1 MLIKSKIVVIL
12 VLVSLLSFIKID
24 ITNAQGGES
33 AVPFLMISPNSRNS
47 AMGESGTGLADDVS
61 AIFWNPAG
69 LAFQSEMQISLTH
82 SNWLPALSLG
92 DMFYEFLAFK
102 YHLQDLGTLS
112 ASVTFLNL
120 GEFYRTPEDNPTPID
135 SWRSFEYAITAGF
148 STKVLD
154 DLGLGVN
161 LRFIHSS
168 LASNVRVDEEK
179 GSGVATSVSGDI
191 GLLYRPTSLVIP
203 FIGLDLGNVMSIG
216 LNLSNLGPRI
226 SYIDVDQ
233 ADPIPTSLRLGFAFN
248 LLNSD
253 YNNISY
259 TLDFSRLLIRK
270 YKNEEDK
277 KPDDFYKAIF
287 TSWQDGGL
295 RKVVMSTGL
304 EYWYGKP
311 KLIAIRFGYL
321 YEDPSY
327 GNRKFLSY
335 GAGIRYDAY
344 GFDFSYIS
352 TVGQSGDHGAL
363 DETMRF
369 SLIANI

>member
-1 MLIKSKIVVIL
+1 MRSKIVIVLGL
-12 VLVSLLSFIKID
+12 VLVLSFADTD

-47 AMGESGTGLADDVS
+47 AIGESGAGLADDVS

-69 LAFQSEMQISLTH
+69 LAFQSGVQVSLTH

-102 YHLQDLGTLS
+102 YHLEDLGMIS

-120 GEFYRTPEDNPTPID
+120 GEFVRTGEVPDPIET
-135 SWRSFEYAITAGF
+135 WRSFEYAITAGF
-148 STKVLD
+148 SAKVLD
-154 DLGLGVN
+154 DLGIGVN

-168 LASNVRVDEEK
+168 LSPIGTSGEV

-203 FIGLDLGNVMSIG
+203 FIGLDLGNVMGVG
-216 LNLSNLGPRI
+216 LNLSNLGPKI

-248 LLNSD
+248 LLNSE
-253 YNNISY
+253 YNSLTY
-259 TLDFSRLLIRK
+259 TLDFNRLLIKR
-270 YKNEEDK
+270 YDEEDK
-277 KPDDFYKAIF
+277 KPDEFYKAIF
-287 TSWQDGGL
+287 SAWQDGGL
-295 RKVVMSTGL
+295 RKVVSSTGL

-311 KLIAIRFGYL
+311 KLIAVRFGYL
-321 YEDPSY
+321 YEDPSF

-352 TVGQSGDHGAL
+352 SIGQSGEHGAL